1 MKTNTKKMVVMAM
14 LSALSV
20 ILVMLIRVP
29 WVGAGFLEYDPADV
43 PILITTLMY
52 GPCAGL
58 TVTFV
63 VSVIQGLTVSSVS
76 GIIGI
81 IMHILATGSYVFFT
95 GNIYKKVKST
105 KGLIVSLCFGALV
118 STLFMLL
125 WNVWFT
131 PLFMNVP
138 TETVVKMLVPTI
150 IPFNLTKTFGNGI
163 LSGMIFTVLKKTDI
177 MNKNS

>member
-14 LSALSV
+14 LSAVSV

-29 WVGAGFLEYDPADV
+29 WFGAGFLEYDPADV
-43 PILITTLMY
+43 PILIATLMY

-63 VSVIQGLTVSSVS
+63 VSVIQGLTVSSGS

-95 GNIYKKVKST
+95 GNIYKRVKNT

-131 PLFMNVP
+131 PLFMKVP
-138 TETVVKMLVPTI
+138 TEMVVKMLVPTI
-150 IPFNLTKTFGNGI
+150 IPFNLVKTFGNGMLAAVI
-163 LSGMIFTVLKKTDI
+163 YSVLKKSHI
-177 MNKNS
+177 MDKNS

>member
-14 LSALSV
+14 LSAISV

-29 WVGAGFLEYDPADV
+29 WIGAGFLEYDPADV
-43 PILITTLMY
+43 PILIATLIY

-63 VSVIQGLTVSSVS
+63 VSVIQGLTVSSGS

-95 GNIYKKVKST
+95 GNIYKRTKNI

-131 PLFMNVP
+131 PLFMKVP
-138 TETVVKMLVPTI
+138 TEVVVKMLAPTI
-150 IPFNLTKTFGNGI
+150 IPFNLIKTFGNGALAGLVFAI
-163 LSGMIFTVLKKTDI
+163 LKKTDI
-177 MNKNS
+177 LNKNS